1 LRVQRKGFFAVLLQ
15 LKYSMK
21 LLIKL
26 NPINLSL
33 PTMGRAFEFR
43 KARKMKRWGKMAV
56 TFTRIGKEISM
67 AVKEGGPDPDNNS
80 RLRMAMKN
88 AKSENMPKDRVE
100 AAIKK
105 ASDKD
110 ASNYEEVL
118 YEGKGPYGLSL
129 MIETATDNINRTVAN
144 VRAIFRKNEGE
155 LGTSGSQEFNFERKC
170 IFKVNLGELDI
181 EEAELELIDFGLE
194 EIEQVEDETL
204 IYTGFTDYGNM
215 QKGLEGQGIEIVSV
229 DIERIPHNTLDL
241 NAEQKE
247 VVEKL
252 IEKLEE
258 DEDVQNVFHNAVL

>member
-1 LRVQRKGFFAVLLQ
+1 
-15 LKYSMK
+15 
-21 LLIKL
+21 
-26 NPINLSL
+26 
-33 PTMGRAFEFR
+33 MGRAFEFR

-67 AVKEGGPDPDNNS
+67 AVREGGPDPHNNS

-144 VRAIFRKNEGE
+144 VRAIFRKNGGE
-155 LGTSGSQEFNFERKC
+155 LGTSGSQEFNFERKA
-170 IFKVNLGELDI
+170 IFKIEQGDKDLEEL
-181 EEAELELIDFGLE
+181 ELELIDYGLE

-204 IYTGFTDYGNM
+204 VYTGFTDYGNM
-215 QKGLEGQGIEIVSV
+215 QKGLETVGVEIASV
-229 DIERIPHNTLDL
+229 DIERIPHQTIDL
-241 NAEQKE
+241 TDEQKE
-247 VVEKL
+247 EINGL

>member
-1 LRVQRKGFFAVLLQ
+1 
-15 LKYSMK
+15 
-21 LLIKL
+21 
-26 NPINLSL
+26 
-33 PTMGRAFEFR
+33 
-43 KARKMKRWGKMAV
+43 MKRWGKMAV

-67 AVKEGGPDPDNNS
+67 AVREGGPDPDNNS

-144 VRAIFRKNEGE
+144 VRAIFRKNGGE
-155 LGTSGSQEFNFERKC
+155 LGTSGSQEFNFERKA
-170 IFKVNLGELDI
+170 IFKIEQGDKDLEEL
-181 EEAELELIDFGLE
+181 ELELIDYGLE

-204 IYTGFTDYGNM
+204 VYTGFTDYGNM
-215 QKGLEGQGIEIVSV
+215 QKGLETVGVEIASV
-229 DIERIPHNTLDL
+229 DIERIPHQTIDL
-241 NAEQKE
+241 TDEQKE
-247 VVEKL
+247 EINGL

>member
-1 LRVQRKGFFAVLLQ
+1 
-15 LKYSMK
+15 
-21 LLIKL
+21 
-26 NPINLSL
+26 
-33 PTMGRAFEFR
+33 MGRAFEFR

-88 AKSENMPKDRVE
+88 AKSENMPKDRVD

-118 YEGKGPYGLSL
+118 YEAKGPYGLSL

-144 VRAIFRKNEGE
+144 MRATLSRNSGE
-155 LGTSGSQEFNFERKC
+155 LGTSGSQEFNFDRKC
-170 IFKVNLGELDI
+170 IFKVNLGEMGLED
-181 EEAELELIDFGLE
+181 AELELIDFGLD
-194 EIEQVEDETL
+194 EIEQAEDETL
-204 IYTGFTDYGNM
+204 IYTAFTDYGNM
-215 QKGLEGQGIEIVSV
+215 QKGLESLNIEIDSV
-229 DIERIPHNTLDL
+229 DIERIPHNALELTE
-241 NAEQKE
+241 EQKE
-247 VVEKL
+247 EINAL

-258 DEDVQNVFHNAVL
+258 NEDVQNIFHNAEL

>member
-1 LRVQRKGFFAVLLQ
+1 
-15 LKYSMK
+15 
-21 LLIKL
+21 
-26 NPINLSL
+26 
-33 PTMGRAFEFR
+33 MGRAFEFR

-67 AVKEGGPDPDNNS
+67 AVREGGPDPDNNS

-144 VRAIFRKNEGE
+144 VRAIFRKNGGE
-155 LGTSGSQEFNFERKC
+155 LGTSGSQEFNFERKA
-170 IFKVNLGELDI
+170 IFKIEQGDKDLEEL
-181 EEAELELIDFGLE
+181 ELELIDYGLE

-204 IYTGFTDYGNM
+204 VYTGFTDYGNM
-215 QKGLEGQGIEIVSV
+215 QKGLETVGVEIASV
-229 DIERIPHNTLDL
+229 DIERIPHQTIDL
-241 NAEQKE
+241 TDEQKE
-247 VVEKL
+247 EINGL